1 MPVECLL
8 TMLCN
13 QADRAVSKQAMFTV
27 DVGQQDQALNHGVTT
42 AWSCDQVSQVTCMG
56 YPLCKGAEGWTL
68 FTQTCNSKIVILS
81 QSIMK
86 NRNVFVTNQ
95 SGKCGKEHTN
105 CEKSMLK
112 GQIINA
118 MFSEVEG
125 IQ

>member
-42 AWSCDQVSQVTCMG
+42 AWSCDQVSVARSTPQVTCMG

-68 FTQTCNSKIVILS
+68 FTQTCNTKIVS
-81 QSIMK
+81 CH
-86 NRNVFVTNQ
+86 NQ
-95 SGKCGKEHTN
+95 
-105 CEKSMLK
+105 L
-112 GQIINA
+112 
-118 MFSEVEG
+118 
-125 IQ
+125 